1 MEITNLL
8 AALSVSFVIVAGYN
22 VSPVPNMIFK
32 EPANKWSTS
41 KHQKSF
47 FGLTV
52 HLKQSTLF
60 VGAPK
65 AAMFSRRYNAVGD
78 SGAVYNCSVLT
89 GHCVQHTLL
98 TDQNF
103 VSDALM
109 AGQYFGASMDGLPDK
124 DLLVACTPRLTVG
137 KDRHAVTGA
146 CYTSFN
152 GSVYNQ
158 RQALKYYKYGSFD
171 SAMEGFAVH
180 VFRDNKY
187 ELRGVL
193 TGMPDYDSVGSVFIY
208 GEDLEK
214 GIFLNSSMLEENG
227 YFGYSVNTIIIGKK
241 SIYVVGAPRSG
252 KVYVFEIS
260 KVVRNLAQMSV
271 HMILSSGKF
280 GDYFGY
286 SLCTEDV
293 NRDGLADVMVG
304 APFQS
309 SDTVSDTGAVY
320 VYLNRGLDSSG
331 LVILEQQVI
340 LVSEYR
346 GSGQFGYSISVMG
359 DLNHD
364 EYNDIAVGSP
374 FEGNGAV
381 YIFHGSST
389 GLLPKPS
396 QVLKSPTSTTV
407 QSMFGAA
414 IAKAVD
420 IDANKYSDIAVGS
433 PNDDVVHLFRT
444 YPLIRPFCSVTFSK
458 EYISIENAT
467 VLSEH
472 ENRIEDEVSVEVCYS
487 YKDVHERKG
496 NKHYDFRLTLQLD
509 PPFRRSKIGNESS
522 HEIIVQISREISCI
536 NLEASIRA
544 SFRHL
549 AKPITAIL
557 NYSIV
562 HQNTA
567 SKVFC
572 DECVIQELVS
582 EQIANNTA
590 LLIFKPDC
598 EEDVCLTDLKLRV
611 KYLNFRSPFILNS
624 TRTFELQYQASNEG
638 ESSYGTLLEII
649 FSRNISIVKAMD
661 FCEIGSDSISCLINN
676 GQALQRGKIVIVN
689 ITLSATDFDG
699 SSLDFE
705 ARLFGDGNETFT
717 DDNFIKSFIELVR
730 HSTVSIA
737 GTYNPSY
744 LNGNAEQNV
753 SIDLKFLLDNYGPS
767 NIQNANVTI
776 SIPVLFKQIPLI
788 DLNSTDLKISY
799 AGNRIEETVEFTD
812 FNRFNKS
819 NHIIQRNSSMQQ
831 LVHKKG
837 TILNCSDEFITCTS
851 MMFLLEEFPALDE
864 PVRIELKMTIFPH
877 AMTNLMPE
885 DVETLSLY
893 VDFDI
898 GVPSGAVTL
907 ITSGSL
913 VLFRTIQTDL
923 LWVYVTSAAI
933 GLAVLMMITRAMYK
947 RNFFKRMTLLDMEQK
962 LNKASKSILDEGS
975 IMMVNEPFPNQTAEM
990 AVIEGTTK
998 STT

>member
-227 YFGYSVNTIIIGKK
+227 YFGYSVNTIII
-241 SIYVVGAPRSG
+241 
-252 KVYVFEIS
+252 
-260 KVVRNLAQMSV
+260 
-271 HMILSSGKF
+271 
-280 GDYFGY
+280 
-286 SLCTEDV
+286 
-293 NRDGLADVMVG
+293 
-304 APFQS
+304 
-309 SDTVSDTGAVY
+309 
-320 VYLNRGLDSSG
+320 
-331 LVILEQQVI
+331 
-340 LVSEYR
+340 
-346 GSGQFGYSISVMG
+346 
-359 DLNHD
+359 
-364 EYNDIAVGSP
+364 DIAVGSP